1 MKTKFEGMTLYYEDN
16 VQTADIEQDAM
27 ILTRMR
33 VVKLIALDIEP
44 VLIA

>member
-1 MKTKFEGMTLYYEDN
+1 MKTKFEGMTLYYEDK
-16 VQTADIEQDAM
+16 VQTVGRKRDAM
-27 ILTRMR
+27 IPTRMR

>member
-1 MKTKFEGMTLYYEDN
+1 MKTKFEGMTLYYEDKLQIASMERN
-16 VQTADIEQDAM
+16 AM